1 MTLYYKKKYRKGII
15 LAGGL
20 GTRLRPVTKVISKQL
35 LPIYNKPMIYYPL
48 SILMLIKIREIL
60 IISDKENIG
69 LYKKLLSNSKDL
81 GLKISYKIQT
91 KPSGISEAYK
101 LGAKFIGSSPSVLVL
116 GDNIFY
122 GTGLAKKL
130 KEPLKTKIQQ
140 FLHIKLMIQ
149 RILVSMIKKK
159 QVFEKPKVYISND
172 AVVGIYFMDSKVT
185 DYVKKINYSERN
197 ELEITD
203 LINIYFKKR
212 KMKVVDLGRGTA
224 WLDTGTFEG
233 MLNAS
238 NFVMTVEKR
247 QGLQIANLEEI
258 AFQNR
263 WISRSKLSS
272 LIKTHKS
279 DYYNYIKKYYRIL

>member
-1 MTLYYKKKYRKGII
+1 MSVYNKNQLRKGII

-20 GTRLRPVTKVISKQL
+20 GTRLKPVTKAISKQL

-48 SILMLIKIREIL
+48 SILMLMKIREIL

-69 LYKKLLSNSKDL
+69 LYKKLLSNSKEF
-81 GLKISYKIQT
+81 GLKISYKIQI

-130 KEPLKTKIQQ
+130 KTACEEKKSTIFTYKVNDPENFGIYD
-140 FLHIKLMIQ
+140 
-149 RILVSMIKKK
+149 RKKK
-159 QVFEKPKVYISND
+159 QVFEKPEIFISNE
-172 AVVGIYFMDSKVT
+172 AVVGLYFMDSKVT
-185 DYVKKINYSERN
+185 DYVNKINYSNRN

-203 LINIYFKKR
+203 LINIYLKKK

-263 WISRSKLSS
+263 WISKNKLLSI
-272 LIKTHKS
+272 IKNHKS
-279 DYYNYIKKYYRIL
+279 DYYNYIRKIL